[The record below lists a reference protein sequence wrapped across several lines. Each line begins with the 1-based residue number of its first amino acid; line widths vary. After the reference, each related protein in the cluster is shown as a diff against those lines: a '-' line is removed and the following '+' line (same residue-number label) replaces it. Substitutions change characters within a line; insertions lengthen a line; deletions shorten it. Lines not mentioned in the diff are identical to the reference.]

1 MIIETITHPSGDQ
14 LPILLDGDGLPIP
27 SPNEFILSRRYL
39 STNTLVRNLRELAVF
54 YRWLGKSD
62 LRERILSNKFFTE
75 GEIQGSLIES
85 LRRDQGSSK
94 AIVKLAIKPKVQ
106 HFYLPK
112 NKGYLYIFGL
122 NATKKFKNSLI

>member
-1 MIIETITHPSGDQ
+1 VIIETITHPSGDQ

-62 LRERILSNKFFTE
+62 LRERILSNKF
-75 GEIQGSLIES
+75 
-85 LRRDQGSSK
+85 
-94 AIVKLAIKPKVQ
+94 
-106 HFYLPK
+106 
-112 NKGYLYIFGL
+112 
-122 NATKKFKNSLI
+122 